1 MSPAIIDVRKAED
14 WRDVV
19 HQAVQA
25 LVEGRV
31 VAFPTETVYGLAAS
45 ALNED
50 AVGRLL
56 KVKSRQWGHPLTLA
70 IKSPEEAFDYVPQA
84 GPLARRLANRCW
96 PGPVTLV
103 LDDDHPDSLL
113 QRLPDKVRAA
123 VSPSGTVGLR
133 VPGHRLFLEVLQLL
147 AGPAVLSSANRT
159 GCPDSVTA
167 EEVVES
173 LGDDV
178 ELVLDDGRCQF
189 GQPSSVVRV
198 GQSGIQMLR
207 EGVVTDST
215 LKRLSSFMIVLVC
228 TGNTCRSPM
237 AELLC
242 RKILADKL
250 KCPYNELDEQGVI
263 VMSAG
268 IAAGMGS
275 RASTEAVT
283 IMSERHLDLS
293 QHVSQPITDRLV
305 RHADLILTMT
315 RGHLEGVVR
324 HWPDA
329 ASKTHLLSVDAQDVA
344 DPIGGSAEFYRS
356 CAAEIEAYL
365 VQRVEE
371 LDLKDLRG

>member
-198 GQSGIQMLR
+198 GKSGIQMLR

-315 RGHLEGVVR
+315 RGHREGVVT

-329 ASKTHLLSVDAQDVA
+329 ASKTHLLSVDGHDVA

-371 LDLKDLRG
+371 LNLKDLRG

>member
-19 HQAVQA
+19 HRAVQA
-25 LVEGRV
+25 LVEGRI

-45 ALNED
+45 ALNEA
-50 AVGRLL
+50 AVSRLL
-56 KVKSRQWGHPLTLA
+56 TVKSRQWGHPLTLA
-70 IKSPEEAFDYVPQA
+70 IKSAEEAFDYVPKA
-84 GPLARRLANRCW
+84 SPLARRLANRCW

-103 LDDDHPDSLL
+103 LDDDHPESLL
-113 QRLPDKVRAA
+113 QRLPEKVRVA
-123 VSPSGTVGLR
+123 VSPSGTIGLR

-147 AGPAVLSSANRT
+147 AGPVVLSSANRT

-198 GQSGIQMLR
+198 GRSGLQVLR
-207 EGVVTDST
+207 EGVVTDTT
-215 LKRLSSFMIVLVC
+215 LKRLSSFMIVLIC

-242 RKILADKL
+242 RKLLADKL
-250 KCPYNELDEQGVI
+250 RCSSDQLDEHGVI

-268 IAAGMGS
+268 IAASPGS
-275 RASTEAVT
+275 SATPEAVT
-283 IMSERHLDLS
+283 IMREKQLDLS
-293 QHVSQPITDRLV
+293 QHVSQPVTDRLV
-305 RHADLILTMT
+305 RHADLIWTMT
-315 RGHLEGVVR
+315 RGHRAAVVK
-324 HWPDA
+324 HWPEA
-329 ASKTHLLSVDAQDVA
+329 ASKTHLLSKEGHDVA
-344 DPIGGSAEFYRS
+344 DPIGGTADLYRS
-356 CAAEIEAYL
+356 CADEISAYL
-365 VQRVEE
+365 SHRIEE
-371 LDLKDLRG
+371 MDLKALKG

>member
-19 HQAVQA
+19 HRAVQA
-25 LVEGRV
+25 LVEGRI

-56 KVKSRQWGHPLTLA
+56 EVKSRQWGHPLTLA
-70 IKSPEEAFDYVPQA
+70 IKSPEEAFDYVPKA
-84 GPLARRLANRCW
+84 GPLARRLAHRCW

-103 LDDDHPDSLL
+103 LDDDHPESLL
-113 QRLPDKVRAA
+113 QRLPDKVRVA

-167 EEVVES
+167 EEVVAS

-198 GQSGIQMLR
+198 GPSGIQMLR
-207 EGVVTDST
+207 EGVVTDTT

-242 RKILADKL
+242 RRLLADKL
-250 KCPYNELDEQGVI
+250 KCPYDELDEHGVI

-268 IAAGMGS
+268 IAAAPGS
-275 RASTEAVT
+275 RASPEAVT
-283 IMSERHLDLS
+283 VMNEKQLDLS

-315 RGHLEGVVR
+315 RSHRDGVVK

-329 ASKTHLLSVDAQDVA
+329 AAKTHLLSPDGHDVA
-344 DPIGGSAEFYRS
+344 DPIGGSAELYRS
-356 CAAEIEAYL
+356 CAEEIYAYL
-365 VQRVEE
+365 AQRIEG
-371 LDLKDLRG
+371 LDLK

>member
-1 MSPAIIDVRKAED
+1 
-14 WRDVV
+14 
-19 HQAVQA
+19 
-25 LVEGRV
+25 
-31 VAFPTETVYGLAAS
+31 
-45 ALNED
+45 
-50 AVGRLL
+50 
-56 KVKSRQWGHPLTLA
+56 
-70 IKSPEEAFDYVPQA
+70 
-84 GPLARRLANRCW
+84 
-96 PGPVTLV
+96 
-103 LDDDHPDSLL
+103 
-113 QRLPDKVRAA
+113 
-123 VSPSGTVGLR
+123 
-133 VPGHRLFLEVLQLL
+133 
-147 AGPAVLSSANRT
+147 
-159 GCPDSVTA
+159 
-167 EEVVES
+167 
-173 LGDDV
+173 
-178 ELVLDDGRCQF
+178 
-189 GQPSSVVRV
+189 
-198 GQSGIQMLR
+198 
-207 EGVVTDST
+207 
-215 LKRLSSFMIVLVC
+215 MIVLVC

-329 ASKTHLLSVDAQDVA
+329 ASKTHLLSMDAHDVA